1 MTDVMVEE
9 LDDEIVFLDR
19 EPVAF
24 DELTEAGL
32 MLFLMRHDLMPW
44 IED

>member
-9 LDDEIVFLDR
+9 LGDEIVFLDR

-24 DELTEAGL
+24 DEVTEAGL
-32 MLFLMRHDLMPW
+32 VMFLMRHDLYPA
-44 IED
+44 ELD